1 MRSRAPRVQ
10 SSTAARLTR
19 PVHVTHELLF
29 EYLTTVVARFPH
41 PGRLYLVGETSQLFA
56 GFRDWTEMVEV
67 AGSVEPEFAE
77 EHSGLMQ
84 AVADELGIEVFEES
98 PADVIPLPAGYEER
112 AIPIESPTGALQLFH
127 FDPYSVAYRF
137 IARGDEPDYHLVL
150 VYLENGWLEME
161 EMDSRLEALLPQ
173 FTNET
178 IQQDPAEFRRRYK
191 GLTQMAKAV
200 APRAIHRHTEA

>member
-1 MRSRAPRVQ
+1 V
-10 SSTAARLTR
+10 LVTR
-19 PVHVTHELLF
+19 ELLT
-29 EYLTTVVARFPH
+29 EYLEGVVSRFPH
-41 PGRLYLVGETSQLFA
+41 PGRLFLVGETSQVFA
-56 GFRDWTEMVEV
+56 GLRDWAEMVEV
-67 AGSVEPEFAE
+67 AGEVDAE
-77 EHSGLMQ
+77 HAAEMSGALR
-84 AVADELGIEVFEES
+84 AVADELGIDVFEES
-98 PADVIPLPAGYEER
+98 PADVIPLPDGYEER
-112 AIPIESPTGALQLFH
+112 AISIESPTGELELFH

-150 VYLENGWLEME
+150 TYLKAGWLDMD

-191 GLTQMAKAV
+191 GLTQMAQAV